1 MPSAQDMAKRALVQ
15 ILRAQGHAYGVGV
28 TVTRESPPGGVTR
41 AYRAVARKVHPDKP
55 GGRKEDFQKLSAA
68 HDAWADLIKASGSV
82 GWPLQPR
89 GGHTE
94 AHNTHGADRERLVHL
109 ITSQTVQSV
118 K

>member
-1 MPSAQDMAKRALVQ
+1 MAKRALVQ
-15 ILRAQGHAYGVGV
+15 ILRAQGRAYGVDV
-28 TVTRESPPGGVTR
+28 AITRESPPGDVTR

-82 GWPLQPR
+82 GRPPQPR

-94 AHNTHGADRERLVHL
+94 AHNTHGADRERLAHL
-109 ITSQTVQSV
+109 ITPQTALSV
-118 K
+118 R